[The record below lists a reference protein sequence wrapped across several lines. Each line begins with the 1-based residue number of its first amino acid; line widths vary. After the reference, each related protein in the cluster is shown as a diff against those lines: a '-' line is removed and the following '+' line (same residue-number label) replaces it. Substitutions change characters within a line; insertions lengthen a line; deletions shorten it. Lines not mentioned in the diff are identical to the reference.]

1 MIRRVP
7 ERKDGK
13 EGRLRMGAERLA
25 SVVWEGNLVDGSGT
39 VSAGSSAAF
48 SDLPITWVA
57 RTEAPGG
64 KTSPEEL
71 IAAGHA
77 ACFAMALAHELTG
90 RGHPPE
96 RLEVKAVASAH
107 KGGAGWHVDAMDIEV
122 LADVPDLDSALFDEA
137 FAAAEAGCP
146 VSTALREGIEV
157 RAKGSLR

>member
-1 MIRRVP
+1 
-7 ERKDGK
+7 
-13 EGRLRMGAERLA
+13 MGAERQA

-39 VSAGSSAAF
+39 VTADSSRAF
-48 SDLPITWVA
+48 SGLPITWVS

-71 IAAGHA
+71 LAAGHA
-77 ACFAMALAHELTG
+77 ACFAMALSHELTG
-90 RGHPPE
+90 RGHPPA

-107 KGGAGWHVDAMDIEV
+107 KGDAGWHVDAMDIEV
-122 LADVPDLDSALFDEA
+122 TADVPGLDSAVFDEA

-157 RAKGSLR
+157 RAKGSLG

>member
-1 MIRRVP
+1 
-7 ERKDGK
+7 
-13 EGRLRMGAERLA
+13 MGAEREA

-39 VSAGSSAAF
+39 VSAGSSGAF
-48 SDLPITWVA
+48 SDLPVTWVS
-57 RTEAPGG
+57 RTETPGG

-77 ACFAMALAHELTG
+77 ACFAMALSHELTG
-90 RGHPPE
+90 RGHPPA
-96 RLEVKAVASAH
+96 RLEVKAVSSAH
-107 KGGAGWHVDAMDIEV
+107 KADAGWRMDAMDIEV
-122 LADVPDLDSALFDEA
+122 VADVPGLDPALFDEA

>member
-1 MIRRVP
+1 
-7 ERKDGK
+7 
-13 EGRLRMGAERLA
+13 MGAERQA
-25 SVVWEGNLVDGSGT
+25 SVVWEGNLVDGGGN
-39 VSAGSSAAF
+39 VSAGSSGAF
-48 SDLPITWVA
+48 SDLPITWVS

-77 ACFAMALAHELTG
+77 ACFAMALSHELTG
-90 RGHPPE
+90 RGHPPA

-107 KGGAGWHVDAMDIEV
+107 KADAGWHMDAMDIEV
-122 LADVPDLDSALFDEA
+122 LAHVPGLDSALFDEA

-157 RAKGSLR
+157 RAKGSLG